1 MIRRSLLAA
10 VALVLLGGAGAQA
23 LAAAPTVAL
32 QGDHTLCVMAGNSR
46 TGAQDGICVWVP
58 TT

>member
-10 VALVLLGGAGAQA
+10 VALVLVGGAGAQA
-23 LAAAPTVAL
+23 LAAAPAL
-32 QGDHTLCVMAGNSR
+32 DLNGDHTLCLMAGNSH
-46 TGAQDGICVWVP
+46 TGSQDGLCVWVP